1 MNASTILLDDEP
13 PDPQQ
18 DGYDYTGGWK
28 LVGYIQL
35 RGNTEFNGT
44 MEIPRNQ
51 IYLVKVHRKGDHTDY
66 IILEK
71 EEDRQLRNMSHDRVY
86 LIWWQN
92 LRTPIEYKAGLLKA
106 QEIIDRREKKKA
118 LKKNKPKGGKKKL

>member
-1 MNASTILLDDEP
+1 
-13 PDPQQ
+13 
-18 DGYDYTGGWK
+18 
-28 LVGYIQL
+28 
-35 RGNTEFNGT
+35 

-51 IYLVKVHRKGDHTDY
+51 IYLVKKHRKGDHTDY

-92 LRTPIEYKAGLLKA
+92 LRTPVEYEAGLLKA
-106 QEIIDRREKKKA
+106 TEIIERRELRKGMHKKA
-118 LKKNKPKGGKKKL
+118 KHTKPKGVQKL